1 MAIDKKSFNIN
12 ISTLTLVKMIVVVII
27 LYFLWLIS
35 DIIAIL
41 FVSLIF
47 ASAVDPWIDW
57 LQRHKI
63 PRSIGVLIIYLV
75 SFIVIVSIIY
85 LIIPPIVKETGQLS
99 KDLPH
104 YIEKVSTVFSDFKM
118 YADKHNILS
127 GVSNAVESM
136 NTGLKSV
143 ANGIFSTISSVFGG
157 IFSFFLILVITF
169 YMVVEENA
177 LKKAVWTITPDKHQT
192 YVIGLI
198 NRIQKKIGLWL
209 RGQLTLCFIVFL
221 LTFMG
226 LSIFNVKY
234 ALILAL
240 IAGLTEAIPYLGPT
254 LAAIPAVF
262 LAFTQSPPLAL
273 IVIALYFVIQ
283 MVENHILVPKIMQ
296 KAVGLNPLIS
306 ISVLMI
312 GFQIGGILGAV
323 LSIPVATAASVAI
336 KDLFNYKRRV

>member
-1 MAIDKKSFNIN
+1 MAINQKTFNIN
-12 ISTLTLVKMIVVVII
+12 ISTFTLLKMIVLII
-27 LYFLWLIS
+27 VLYFLWLIS
-35 DIIAIL
+35 NIIAVL

-47 ASAVDPWIDW
+47 ASAVDPWVDW
-57 LQRHKI
+57 FQRHKI
-63 PRSIGVLIIYLV
+63 PRSFGILIIYLATLA
-75 SFIVIVSIIY
+75 IIASVVY
-85 LIIPPIVKETGQLS
+85 LIIPPIIQETATLS
-99 KDLPH
+99 KDFPH
-104 YIEKVSTVFSDFKM
+104 YVEKFNSVFSDFKL
-118 YADKHNILS
+118 YANQHNLMG
-127 GVSNAVESM
+127 GVSNAVESL
-136 NTGLKSV
+136 NNSLKNA

-177 LKKAVWTITPDKHQT
+177 LKKTVWAITPDKHQT

-209 RGQLTLCFIVFL
+209 RGQLALCFIVFL
-221 LTFMG
+221 LTYMG
-226 LSIFNVKY
+226 LSIFGVKY

-240 IAGLTEAIPYLGPT
+240 IAGITEAIPYLGPT

-262 LAFTQSPPLAL
+262 LAFTQSPALAL
-273 IVIALYFVIQ
+273 IVLGLYFVVQ

-323 LSIPVATAASVAI
+323 LSIPVATAASVVVR
-336 KDLFNYKRRV
+336 DLFNYKRQV

>member
-1 MAIDKKSFNIN
+1 MAIDKKIFNIN
-12 ISTLTLVKMIVVVII
+12 ISTLTLIKMIVVVIV

-35 DIIAIL
+35 DILGIL

-57 LQRHKI
+57 FQRHRI
-63 PRSIGVLIIYLV
+63 PRSIGILIIYLI
-75 SFIVIVSIIY
+75 SLIVVGSVIY
-85 LIIPPIVKETGQLS
+85 LIIPPIINETAALS

-104 YIEKVSTVFSDFKM
+104 YIEKVNTVFSDFKI
-118 YADKHNILS
+118 YAGKHNLT
-127 GVSNAVESM
+127 GGMSNAIESL
-136 NTGLKSV
+136 NGSLKNATS
-143 ANGIFSTISSVFGG
+143 GIFSTISSVFGG

-177 LKKAVWTITPDKHQT
+177 LKKTVWTITPDKHQT

-209 RGQLTLCFIVFL
+209 RGQLLLCLIVFL
-221 LTFMG
+221 LTYMG
-226 LSIFNVKY
+226 LSIFGIKY

-240 IAGLTEAIPYLGPT
+240 IAGLTEAVPYLGPT

-262 LAFTQSPPLAL
+262 LAFTQSPMLAL
-273 IVIALYFVIQ
+273 VVVALYFVIQ
-283 MVENHILVPKIMQ
+283 LVENHILAPKIMQ

-312 GFQIGGILGAV
+312 GFQIGGVLGAV
-323 LSIPVATAASVAI
+323 LSIPVATAGSVI
-336 KDLFNYKRRV
+336 VKDLFNYKRQV